1 VRRRWL
7 PAQRE
12 SVADAMIRL
21 FRERQQQEDRLRAK
35 LAEGS
40 VLVRIMPECVSASA
54 LRARPALRA

>member
-1 VRRRWL
+1 
-7 PAQRE
+7 
-12 SVADAMIRL
+12 MIRL